1 MRSLSLRQPGLFE
14 FQEDP
19 EPSPPGHNEALVA
32 VHAIG
37 ICGTDLSGYLG
48 KMPFIQYPRIL
59 GHELGVEVLQIG
71 RDVSNIQVGDRCSI
85 EPYLNCGSCSPCI
98 NDKPNCCEQLKVLG
112 VHVNGGMTERLVV
125 PAHKLYPSR
134 QLTFPQLALVETL
147 AIGCHAVHR
156 AQISDVDKVLILGAG
171 PIGLATLEFARLHS
185 KDVIVVEP
193 SEDRRRF
200 ISKHYPDVQVAS
212 LPPVGSSFS
221 TVFDATGNAQSMSS
235 SISLAAFGGKIVFV
249 GITTAPVI
257 LDDPLFHRREL
268 TLRASRNALPTDF
281 PYIIKLIESG
291 QIRVEQWISQIENL
305 ENAQEIFAQIT
316 SGSLQAIKVVLM
328 NSFLAGAATS
338 LLGDKTKID
347 L

>member
-1 MRSLSLRQPGLFE
+1 MRSLCLRQPGLFE

-200 ISKHYPDVQVAS
+200 IAKHYPDVQVAS

-291 QIRVEQWISQIENL
+291 QIQVEQWISQIENL

-338 LLGDKTKID
+338 LLGDKTKKD

>member
-171 PIGLATLEFARLHS
+171 PVGLATLEFARLHS

-281 PYIIKLIESG
+281 PYIIKLIESS
-291 QIRVEQWISQIENL
+291 QIRVEQWIGQIENL

-338 LLGDKTKID
+338 LLGDKTKKV